1 MKGLCLRGEQRN
13 QQNQTT
19 SAVVCL
25 SLCMGWGE
33 VGRGGV
39 RWVEAERGGVGWD
52 WLGGGERELS
62 LTFDVCFWLGVRKCL
77 KQQQDSMPRDR
88 LVFSGLSLVG
98 TCGGCR

>member
-39 RWVEAERGGVGWD
+39 RWVEAERGGVRWD
-52 WLGGGERELS
+52 WLGEVER
-62 LTFDVCFWLGVRKCL
+62 VGWRGVGR
-77 KQQQDSMPRDR
+77 
-88 LVFSGLSLVG
+88 
-98 TCGGCR
+98 GCRYHLTCAFGLV